1 MVPFLRTLIRLRLPF
16 PLVFPPLSAGYPA
29 FSSPGVQGSQ
39 APEYSLLSH
48 PPQSLPSNEL
58 YTQMASAASSIWE
71 NTRHL
76 LHPVKSF
83 LFPPPLF
90 FFFKDSGREREDK
103 LYLRVCVSGIIVGF
117 QIFLCVFGCIGFY
130 LHRTG
135 SSIFVAACGVFSSVQ
150 FSCLVVPTL

>member
-48 PPQSLPSNEL
+48 PPLSLPSNEL

-90 FFFKDSGREREDK
+90 FFFKDSGREREDR
-103 LYLRVCVSGIIVGF
+103 LYLRE
-117 QIFLCVFGCIGFY
+117 CVFQVSLWVFKYFSVYLAALGFTCIAQD
-130 LHRTG
+130 LP
-135 SSIFVAACGVFSSVQ
+135 SSLQLVGSSVQ
-150 FSCLVVPTL
+150 FSSVA